1 MLTTT
6 TIVLLLIL
14 TAFIVGIL
22 SALFGIGGGVILIP
36 ALLFLFPNLT
46 PQELIGTSFGM
57 ILLNALINFRTFWRK
72 GHRLNQKILWSLGSG
87 IALGVPFGAAL
98 SSSLETEQFQQIFG
112 AFLLLIAI
120 KNQFFTPEVN
130 PDKPFPSFWLML
142 FFGSQIGIVAGLT
155 GIGGG
160 SMILPALMML
170 TPLPLWALSF
180 HSQALMLFAAI
191 PALPSLILL
200 NQDMETTA
208 SVVLAP
214 LNALS
219 TGPIHWGL
227 VLIFAIGPLAGS
239 PIGLKLASKITPNQ
253 LKLLFSLLLT
263 GIGFRFIFS

>member
-14 TAFIVGIL
+14 MAFIVGIL

-36 ALLFLFPNLT
+36 ALLFLFPDLT

-72 GHRLNQKILWSLGSG
+72 GHRLNQKVLWSLGCG
-87 IALGVPFGAAL
+87 IALGVPFGAGF
-98 SSSLETEQFQQIFG
+98 SSSLDTAQFQLIFG
-112 AFLLLIAI
+112 CFLLLIAL
-120 KNQFFTPEVN
+120 KNQFFTPEVD
-130 PDKPFPSFWLML
+130 PDKPFPSFWVLL
-142 FFGSQIGIVAGLT
+142 FFGSQIGIIAGLT

-170 TPLPLWALSF
+170 TPLPLSALSF

-191 PALPSLILL
+191 PALPSLMLL
-200 NQDMETTA
+200 NRNMETV

-219 TGPIHWGL
+219 TGPIHWAL

-239 PIGLKLASKITPNQ
+239 PIGLRLASKISPNQ
-253 LKLLFSLLLT
+253 LKFLFTLLLT
-263 GIGFRFIFS
+263 GIGIRFIFS